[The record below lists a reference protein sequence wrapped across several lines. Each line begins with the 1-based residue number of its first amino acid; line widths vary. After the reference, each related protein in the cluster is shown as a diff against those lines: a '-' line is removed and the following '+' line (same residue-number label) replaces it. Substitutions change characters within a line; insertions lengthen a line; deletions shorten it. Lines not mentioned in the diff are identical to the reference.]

1 MKFSSIIKKEEALS
15 DLKVKQAYESY
26 EKLILAIE
34 EKNIPEKIKT
44 IIEKEID
51 ELNHFEGNNS
61 ELFIKIKKSQITIL
75 SILHSELKIVAK
87 NHHRNYW
94 LVMGFTVLGIPLG
107 IAFSYLLDNYGYIGV
122 GLAGGIPVGMLLGK
136 ALDKKAAMEGRQL
149 NFDR

>member
-1 MKFSSIIKKEEALS
+1 MKQTSIIKKEESLN
-15 DLKVKQAYESY
+15 DIKVKQAYESY
-26 EKLILAIE
+26 EKLIVAIE
-34 EKNIPEKIKT
+34 EKNIPENIKT
-44 IIEKEID
+44 IIDKEII
-51 ELNHFEGNNS
+51 ELNEFVGTNN

-94 LVMGFTVLGIPLG
+94 LVMGFTILGIPLG
-107 IAFSYLLDNYGYIGV
+107 TAISLLLDNYGYIGV
-122 GLAGGIPVGMLLGK
+122 GLAGGIPIGMLLGK